1 MPYMTANFNTLLLNV
16 GYTVYINHMPNAQ
29 TFTAKVLCQNSD
41 LLVTVNPNASSV
53 PIYRKANRLWKTI
66 EALSFE
72 IDHLYHCYGN
82 V

>member
-1 MPYMTANFNTLLLNV
+1 MPYMTANFNNLLLNV
-16 GYTVYINHMPNAQ
+16 VYMNHMPNAQ
-29 TFTAKVLCQNSD
+29 TLQLKFCVKILIYW
-41 LLVTVNPNASSV
+41 LLLSHMVSSV
-53 PIYRKANRLWKTI
+53 PVYRKAYRLWKTV